1 MMDWS
6 NLHTDTEST
15 TPILMLKSFKHVN
28 MKQYS
33 AYPFPTIAVVLK
45 THTFI
50 GAEHINGGCSF
61 VSPLSG
67 GQVDE
72 LQYSFTKILGVT
84 SDKINGPKL
93 GRRKK

>member
-15 TPILMLKSFKHVN
+15 TSILMLKSFKHIN
-28 MKQYS
+28 MKQSS
-33 AYPFPTIAVVLK
+33 AYPVPTIAVLLK

-61 VSPLSG
+61 VLPLSG

-72 LQYSFTKILGVT
+72 LQYSFTKILRVT
-84 SDKINGPKL
+84 SDKINGTKL
-93 GRRKK
+93 GQRKK